1 MKIIYLKF
9 LLLITEISSYIIP
22 NIYNQWFCLDYI
34 SNIDKTKPFKSNIGF
49 LPLVSW
55 FHNNT
60 SCSST
65 INICSHLGSRLD
77 VGKIENGCLK
87 CPYHGLKYNENMTF
101 GKTMIYQDKLWWSYN
116 NNKKPP
122 SIPLYNNKNY
132 KTINLKIDIDA
143 NIRDCIINTM
153 DLNHPEFVHNNIF
166 GFGSNKPV
174 SNYKFYKYNK
184 NKIGISFNYNI
195 DNSLLLLK
203 KELKNSNNFHI
214 YEYPFH
220 SWSRVSIKN
229 KEQIFININFLP
241 LEINKTR
248 WFITIRYNY
257 MNNNNLEKLI
267 MELMGKTIVLQDKNQ
282 LENQAKHSIIKDKII
297 RKIKMN
303 NEEHLDEIN
312 DMIGGYIYPDEIQLL
327 QLYK

>member
-1 MKIIYLKF
+1 MKTTYLI
-9 LLLITEISSYIIP
+9 LLFISEISSYIMP
-22 NIYNQWFCLDYI
+22 NIYNNWFCLDYI
-34 SNIDKTKPFKSNIGF
+34 HNIDKTKPFKSHIGY

-55 FHNNT
+55 FNNNT
-60 SCSST
+60 SCST

-77 VGKIENGCLK
+77 TGIIEKGCLK
-87 CPYHGLKYNENMTF
+87 CSYHGLKYDENMTF
-101 GKTMIYQDKLWWSYN
+101 GKTIIYQDKLWWSYN

-220 SWSRVSIKN
+220 TWSRVSIKN
-229 KEQIFININFLP
+229 KQQIFININFLP

-257 MNNNNLEKLI
+257 MNNNNLEQLI
-267 MELMGKTIVLQDKNQ
+267 MELMGKTIILQDKNQ
-282 LENQAKHSIIKDKII
+282 LENQAKYSIIKDKII

-303 NEEHLDEIN
+303 NEEHIDEIN
-312 DMIGGYIYPDEIQLL
+312 EMIGGYIYPDEIQLL
-327 QLYK
+327 DLY